1 VAPAILQSLRS
12 ERDAAIRDVRT
23 VNNRAQVLQ
32 MQNDALLARCTALE
46 RDLQAAR
53 DSSFEL
59 DEARSS
65 IAELKLQS
73 DELDAHR
80 MRADSM
86 QVLARQLTDQL
97 DQQRRAQQLASI
109 DSRSESAWQERAIVE
124 QAAQSVAQMRSEVRE
139 ARAFAERAVAQRDAA
154 GQRVLAL
161 EGELE
166 KQRNALSV
174 ARQFAPPPVES
185 MPAAAAAAAS
195 SSSVADDIVD
205 TLHRQHWFRG
215 FTAHYAE
222 WRLADIALEPN
233 DLILQR
239 QVVTQ
244 LRAALPPASF
254 QLQFVDLSRTSLIA
268 DDCAHVAALV
278 VACPPLASLQ
288 LDGNAIGDGGCEV
301 LATRLAMAP
310 ELVPHHL
317 SLRRCSL
324 GASACAALAT
334 LAHASPRLNSLNVS
348 ENRLGANGGAQ
359 LARAARMDE
368 RKRSRLSS
376 ISARSCSLRS
386 GAAALAK
393 IAVGLERLSLDLA
406 GDKSDDDSDDE
417 FDDPVA
423 IRLAFLS
430 ALADSLRLQAQHSAT
445 AAASASAA
453 AASAAAGAA
462 PSMFTYLSSWWTTA
476 APPADVAPPTVVVDA
491 GVASLRSLSISVTGL
506 GGVGLS
512 MLADSLKLNRTL
524 TLLRI
529 SHSNL
534 TDRCA
539 QLLFTALAHH
549 QCLRELDLSS
559 NEIGD
564 FGAQFV
570 ADVVASPALHVLT
583 LTDNRIG
590 AAGAGVIAEVV
601 LKNARA
607 LQTLRLAGNPIEDGV
622 ARFADV
628 VRQSKTLEFLDLRH
642 INCAAVSWLALEK
655 AVEQR
660 DLRWGPLTIAY

>member
-1 VAPAILQSLRS
+1 
-12 ERDAAIRDVRT
+12 
-23 VNNRAQVLQ
+23 

-46 RDLQAAR
+46 RDLTAAR
-53 DSSFEL
+53 DSFEL
-59 DEARSS
+59 DEARSKV
-65 IAELKLQS
+65 AELTLKS

-97 DQQRRAQQLASI
+97 DQQRRERQLQSI
-109 DSRSESAWQERAIVE
+109 DTRAESAWQERAIVE

-139 ARAFAERAVAQRDAA
+139 ARAFAERAVALRDAA
-154 GQRVLAL
+154 GQRIAAL
-161 EGELE
+161 EAELE
-166 KQRNALSV
+166 KQKNALAV
-174 ARQFAPPPVES
+174 ARQFAPSPVET
-185 MPAAAAAAAS
+185 PAPQTTIGNEVVELEAM
-195 SSSVADDIVD
+195 
-205 TLHRQHWFRG
+205 LHRQHWFRG
-215 FTAHYAE
+215 FTARYAE
-222 WRLADIALEPN
+222 WRLADVELEPN

-239 QVVTQ
+239 QLVTQ
-244 LRAALPPASF
+244 LRAALTPATF
-254 QLQFVDLSRTSLIA
+254 ALQFVDLSRTGLIA

-288 LDGNAIGDGGCEV
+288 LDGNAVGDGGCEA

-310 ELVPHHL
+310 DSVPHHL

-334 LAHASPRLNSLNVS
+334 LAHAAPRLNSLNVS
-348 ENRLGANGGAQ
+348 DNRLGANGGAQ
-359 LARAARMDE
+359 LARAARLDE
-368 RKRSRLSS
+368 RKRSRITS
-376 ISARSCSLRS
+376 ISARSCSLRG

-406 GDKSDDDSDDE
+406 GDKADDDSDDE
-417 FDDPVA
+417 YDDPVA

-430 ALADSLRLQAQHSAT
+430 ALADSLRLQAQHSNAAAT
-445 AAASASAA
+445 AAASAASSAV
-453 AASAAAGAA
+453 S
-462 PSMFTYLSSWWTTA
+462 PSMFSYLTSWWVTA
-476 APPADVAPPTVVVDA
+476 APTPSSDSPATVALEDA
-491 GVASLRSLSISVTGL
+491 GVAQLRSLSISVTGL

-539 QLLFTALAHH
+539 QQLFTALAHH
-549 QCLRELDLSS
+549 QCLRELDVSS

-570 ADVVASPALHVLT
+570 ADLVASPALHVLT

-590 AAGAGVIAEVV
+590 PAGAAVIASVV
-601 LKNARA
+601 LTKARA
-607 LQTLRLAGNPIEDGV
+607 LQTLRLAGNPIDDGV
-622 ARFADV
+622 AQFADV
-628 VRQSKTLEFLDLRH
+628 VRQSKTLEYLDLRH
-642 INCAAVSWLALEK
+642 INCAAVSWMALEK
-655 AVEQR
+655 AVAAR